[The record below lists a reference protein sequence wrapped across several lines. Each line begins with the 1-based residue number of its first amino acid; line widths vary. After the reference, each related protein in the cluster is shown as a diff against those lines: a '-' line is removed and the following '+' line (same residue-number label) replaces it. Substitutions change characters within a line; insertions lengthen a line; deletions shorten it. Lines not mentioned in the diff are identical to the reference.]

1 MSPISSTSA
10 QAANCPRCLLSPR
23 LARVVEIALFVA
35 LLVLPLAAG
44 GAGRPGAATA
54 PCQLGDLRPLLIPTA
69 GLRPALKT
77 DDDLEV
83 ERPVASSLTA
93 AAREAKISRL
103 AALRREVV
111 QLEAELLEDDARLE
125 AEVLAEAVAAR
136 RIGANGEDR
145 TAPSPRED
153 SGAGRRD
160 DVRSKPAPARG
171 REAAEAHGGSSTGSD
186 YYASTVLAAV
196 VAVLGGAVWWRLKQ
210 QPSALVGEVE
220 QEVGNRAEQRL
231 PAGCPVRV
239 QGLAR
244 ATQTNGKNGAIVGFI
259 VSRGRYE
266 VALEG
271 GDRVSL
277 RPENLAVR

>member
-1 MSPISSTSA
+1 MSPSSTSA

-35 LLVLPLAAG
+35 LVLPMAAG
-44 GAGRPGAATA
+44 GRPCAATA
-54 PCQLGDLRPLLIPTA
+54 SCQLGDLRPLLIPTA

-83 ERPVASSLTA
+83 GRPVASSLTA

-196 VAVLGGAVWWRLKQ
+196 VAVLGGAMWWRLKQ
-210 QPSALVGEVE
+210 QPSVLVGEVE

-266 VALEG
+266 VALED